1 MWDKIINNSYLNHKD
16 NTLSAIIIN
25 ITNLSSN
32 KYLIRRNYLQI
43 ISENFNMLISKIFLN
58 IKKII
63 RSLLIFYTRHKH
75 HRNDNRFRSHKDWY
89 NNYYY
94 NNYKYNNVSGSKPKR
109 SRLIKIIARVIII
122 LLIILI
128 VIYYPSYIKQIL
140 KILQTSINNISTTVQ
155 SIITYSQPTINSTW
169 VFQFFSIVNQYRQS
183 NGAPPLQYCPWLD
196 NFAHI
201 RFETMIQNPTIS
213 HYNFDQDFDRYL
225 NQYQNSLSLLIGEEV
240 LYPDGYTPSDY
251 IQILQSEA
259 PIHWEGLIDSNYTY
273 YGYYIGYGPTYAI
286 IGSCP
291 VTEIPGPNIN
301 IPQYFQSYGCS
312 VEIENSTWL
321 VIELSNWCSGPTTI
335 TVSTI
340 NEGLSPQYYTYLP
353 IQYNL
358 PTNSEYAELVVNI
371 TSTSPVELFLFT
383 PDQFNYFE
391 SLYQQEAWSFTGP
404 AYYYGGESATFN
416 TEITLNTAQLA
427 NSGYYLVISNVL
439 SNAQYTYI
447 VGNITIIYTPTTPN
461 TLAITGS

>member
-1 MWDKIINNSYLNHKD
+1 MLNEITSSYSNYIKNIEQMIKQLFYIFYKQLRVARKNHK
-16 NTLSAIIIN
+16 IRKYEY
-25 ITNLSSN
+25 SSN
-32 KYLIRRNYLQI
+32 YG
-43 ISENFNMLISKIFLN
+43 
-58 IKKII
+58 
-63 RSLLIFYTRHKH
+63 
-75 HRNDNRFRSHKDWY
+75 DDWD
-89 NNYYY
+89 
-94 NNYKYNNVSGSKPKR
+94 NYKYRYWYNKGNRGRPR
-109 SRLIKIIARVIII
+109 RFRIGKIIARIIII

-128 VIYYPSYIKQIL
+128 VFYNPSYIKQIL
-140 KILQTSINNISTTVQ
+140 KILQTSINNISTTIQ
-155 SIITYSQPTINSTW
+155 SIITSTQPTINSTW

-183 NGAPPLQYCPWLD
+183 IGAPPLQYCPWLD

-201 RFETMIQNPTIS
+201 RFETMIQNPAIS
-213 HYNFDQDFDRYL
+213 HYGFNQDFDEYFS
-225 NQYQNSLSLLIGEEV
+225 QYQNSLFLLIGEEV
-240 LYPDGYTPSDY
+240 LYPDGYTPNEY
-251 IQILQSEA
+251 VQYMQSNA
-259 PIHWEGLIDSNYTY
+259 PIHWKGLIDATYTY
-273 YGYYIGYGPTYAI
+273 YGFYIGYGPDYII

-301 IPQYFQSYGCS
+301 VPQYFKSYGCS
-312 VEIENSTWL
+312 VELENDTWL

-340 NEGLSPQYYTYLP
+340 NEGISPQYYIYLP

-404 AYYYGGESATFN
+404 AYYYGGESTTFN
-416 TEITLNTAQLA
+416 TEIMLNTAQLA

-439 SNAQYTYI
+439 PNAQYTY
-447 VGNITIIYTPTTPN
+447 VNGNITIVYIPTTPN

>member
-1 MWDKIINNSYLNHKD
+1 MWNKIINNSYLNHKD

-43 ISENFNMLISKIFLN
+43 IAENFKMLISKISLN

-63 RSLLIFYTRHKH
+63 RSLIIVYTRHKNP
-75 HRNDNRFRSHKDWY
+75 RSNNRFRRYKHWH

-128 VIYYPSYIKQIL
+128 VIDNPSYIKQIL
-140 KILQTSINNISTTVQ
+140 KILQTSINNISATIQ
-155 SIITYSQPTINSTW
+155 STITYTKPTINSTW
-169 VFQFFSIVNQYRQS
+169 VFQFFNIVNQYRQS
-183 NGAPPLQYCPWLD
+183 IGAPPLQYCPWLD

-213 HYNFDQDFDRYL
+213 HYGFDQDFSEYL
-225 NQYQNSLSLLIGEEV
+225 SQYQSFLIPGEEV
-240 LYPDGYTPSDY
+240 LYPSGYTSSEY
-251 IQILQSEA
+251 VQILQSEA
-259 PIHWEGLIDSNYTY
+259 LIHWKGLIDANYTY
-273 YGYYIGYGPTYAI
+273 YGYYIGYGPSYTI

-312 VEIENSTWL
+312 VELENDTWL
-321 VIELSNWCSGPTTI
+321 VIELSNWCNGPI
-335 TVSTI
+335 TLPVSVI
-340 NEGLSPQYYTYLP
+340 NEDLPQQYYIYLP

-358 PTNSEYAELVVNI
+358 PTNEKYVKLVVNI
-371 TSTSPVELFLFT
+371 TSTNPIKLFLFT
-383 PDQFNYFE
+383 PDQFTYFE
-391 SLYQQEAWSFTGP
+391 SLYQQEVWSFTGP
-404 AYYYGGESATFN
+404 AYYYGGESTTFN
-416 TEITLNTAQLA
+416 IEIALNTVQLA
-427 NSGYYLVISNVL
+427 NSGYYLVLSNVL
-439 SNAQYTYI
+439 PNAQYTH
-447 VGNITIIYTPTTPN
+447 VNSNVTIIYIPTIPN
-461 TLAITGS
+461 TLAITRS

>member
-1 MWDKIINNSYLNHKD
+1 MWNKIINNSYLNHKD

-43 ISENFNMLISKIFLN
+43 IAENFKMLISKIFLN

-63 RSLLIFYTRHKH
+63 RSLLIVYTRHNH
-75 HRNDNRFRSHKDWY
+75 HRNDNRFRRHKHW
-89 NNYYY
+89 Y

-109 SRLIKIIARVIII
+109 NRIIKIIARVIII

-128 VIYYPSYIKQIL
+128 VIDNPSYIKQIL
-140 KILQTSINNISTTVQ
+140 KILQTSINNISATIQ
-155 SIITYSQPTINSTW
+155 STIMYTQPIINSTW

-183 NGAPPLQYCPWLD
+183 TGAPPLQYCPWLD
-196 NFAHI
+196 NFANI
-201 RFETMIQNPTIS
+201 RFETMVQNPAIS
-213 HYNFDQDFDRYL
+213 HYGFDQDYNEYL
-225 NQYQNSLSLLIGEEV
+225 SQYQDFLSVGEEV
-240 LYPDGYTPSDY
+240 LYPDGYNPKDY
-251 IQILQSEA
+251 VQILQSEA

-301 IPQYFQSYGCS
+301 VPQYFQSYGCS

-358 PTNSEYAELVVNI
+358 PTNSKYAELFVNI

-391 SLYQQEAWSFTGP
+391 SLYQQEAWSFIGP
-404 AYYYGGESATFN
+404 AYYYGSESSTFN
-416 TEITLNTAQLA
+416 TEIMLNTAQLA

-439 SNAQYTYI
+439 PNAQYTYI
-447 VGNITIIYTPTTPN
+447 NGNVTIVYIPTTPN